1 MCKIKNYKSLFIL
14 LIGIF
19 IGSIFSPYPSVAS
32 ETIKLI
38 INNQEIQCDT
48 PPQIINGR
56 VMVPVRFVAEPLGA
70 TVEWDG
76 ENKVV
81 RITRKDNNI
90 DNNQT
95 IEQKNENENS
105 QQPNQEIIQPI
116 QQVPSTQSVQP
127 VISNKQNNPLPVE
140 DTHPLRLDSVG
151 ETTYEGDDSRY
162 KTAYVTVTIT
172 NTTDKYIPFIRL
184 IPIPNI
190 NDGRNYMSALDVST
204 ELDGNYY
211 KPNSSV
217 TLKYWTHIP
226 SEINIVNW
234 KLYN

>member
-1 MCKIKNYKSLFIL
+1 MSKIKNYKSLFIL

-76 ENKVV
+76 ENRVV
-81 RITRKDNNI
+81 RITRKDNN

-105 QQPNQEIIQPI
+105 QQSNQCY
-116 QQVPSTQSVQP
+116 SARSSV
-127 VISNKQNNPLPVE
+127 
-140 DTHPLRLDSVG
+140 
-151 ETTYEGDDSRY
+151 
-162 KTAYVTVTIT
+162 
-172 NTTDKYIPFIRL
+172 NT
-184 IPIPNI
+184 
-190 NDGRNYMSALDVST
+190 VST
-204 ELDGNYY
+204 T
-211 KPNSSV
+211 S
-217 TLKYWTHIP
+217 
-226 SEINIVNW
+226 NI
-234 KLYN
+234 K